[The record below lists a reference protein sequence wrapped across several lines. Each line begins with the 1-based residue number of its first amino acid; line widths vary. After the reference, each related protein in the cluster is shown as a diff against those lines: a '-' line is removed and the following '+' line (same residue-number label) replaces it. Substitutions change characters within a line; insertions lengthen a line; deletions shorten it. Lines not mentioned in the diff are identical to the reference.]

1 LNISNLVFIDEIIN
15 NPGMA
20 VEPLYQ
26 RVKRERVAAIES
38 GELLTDLPFRS
49 APT

>member
-1 LNISNLVFIDEIIN
+1 VNKSNLVFIDEIIN

-26 RVKRERVAAIES
+26 RDKRGLAAAIEPAS
-38 GELLTDLPFRS
+38 SRCP
-49 APT
+49 